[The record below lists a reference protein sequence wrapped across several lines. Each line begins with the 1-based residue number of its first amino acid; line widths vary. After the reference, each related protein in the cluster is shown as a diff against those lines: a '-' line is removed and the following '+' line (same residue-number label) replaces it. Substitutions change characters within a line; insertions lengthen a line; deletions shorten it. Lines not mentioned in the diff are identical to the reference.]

1 MCVSVSDTCS
11 NLDIGDISAELANDT
26 DTLMAESHP
35 GREIV
40 LICSAETGVCCLD
53 VDLVGLQGAGGLVGH
68 DLSLLGAAENL
79 KSDAHY
85 DSVET

>member
-1 MCVSVSDTCS
+1 VCVSVSDTRS
-11 NLDIGDISAELANDT
+11 NLDIGDIPAELANDT

-35 GREIV
+35 GQEIV
-40 LICSAETGVCCLD
+40 LVCAAETGVCCLN

-68 DLSLLGAAENL
+68 DISLLGAAENL

-85 DSVET
+85 DSV